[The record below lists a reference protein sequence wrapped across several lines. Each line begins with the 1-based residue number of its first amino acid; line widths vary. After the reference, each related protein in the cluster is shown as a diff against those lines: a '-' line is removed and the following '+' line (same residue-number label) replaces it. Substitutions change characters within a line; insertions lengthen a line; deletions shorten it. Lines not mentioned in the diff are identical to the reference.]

1 VSRRAALLLL
11 AIVACGR
18 APEAPAPAQPQ
29 PTVPAPQQ
37 EEHVAEIDDDNLLN
51 LAYGASVV
59 SRTAEL
65 NLETSA
71 AHAIDGMSFTN
82 WSSPP
87 GGASQTMTYA
97 FGAPARVEKL
107 GVTAPIKDQAP
118 AKVRFEASGDGK
130 SWRDVATLE
139 LSAAGTNLKDVTPF
153 EARYLRVTTVET
165 KAFYALVSS
174 IHAIGREIGAPEPHS
189 FEGCWT
195 INNRP
200 ARLVQRGAM
209 ITGTVGEAVVTG
221 GTDGRVATLMWLDG
235 PMWGYAAA
243 TLTPDGNGLTAITF
257 HQEPLIGNYGEAW
270 FGTRCRVTGPAFEA
284 AGGSTFLTRIGHWTL
299 SGLFFNEKEE
309 LLAEPSRATLDTV
322 ASIVREMSTRR
333 FRISASEFRNGNAA
347 EDHRR
352 TAARINAVRAALAQ
366 RGVDL
371 KRIDFIAGGST
382 RKDAEVP
389 SAVQRLLWSR
399 VDLELV
405 PARTSTA
412 QP

>member
-11 AIVACGR
+11 VLVACGR
-18 APEAPAPAQPQ
+18 APEATAPAQPRA
-29 PTVPAPQQ
+29 TAPAPQQ

-65 NLETSA
+65 NLESSA

-82 WSSPP
+82 WSAPP

-107 GVTAPIKDQAP
+107 GVTTAINDQTP
-118 AKVRFEASGDGK
+118 PKVRFDASADGK
-130 SWRDVATLE
+130 SWREVATVE
-139 LSAAGTNLKDVTPF
+139 LSGIGTAMKDVTPF
-153 EARYLRVTTVET
+153 EARYLRVTTVEA
-165 KAFYALVSS
+165 KPFYAQVSS
-174 IHAIGREIGAPEPHS
+174 FHAVGREVGAPEPHS

-209 ITGTVGEAVVTG
+209 ITGNVGEALITG

-243 TLTPDGNGLTAITF
+243 TLTPDGNALTAITF

-270 FGTRCRVTGPAFEA
+270 FGTRCDTAGATLA
-284 AGGSTFLTRIGHWTL
+284 ASGERALLQRTGHWTL
-299 SGLFFNEKEE
+299 SGLYFDGKDA
-309 LLAEPSRATLDTV
+309 LVAEASRATLDEI
-322 ASIVREMSTRR
+322 AEIVREMSARR
-333 FRISASEFRNGNAA
+333 FRIAAYEFRNGNAA
-347 EDHRR
+347 EDRRR
-352 TAARINAVRAALAQ
+352 TLARINAVRAALAQ
-366 RGVDL
+366 RGMDL
-371 KRIDFIAGGST
+371 KRIEFIAGGST

-405 PARTSTA
+405 KK
-412 QP
+412 